1 MISNDH
7 DAPNIFFVYRIFN
20 IKFKFFGFV
29 LYFTVFWNLSLLFLA
44 SKCQE
49 NKAKYKHYPY
59 YEKLG
64 DVLF

>member
-1 MISNDH
+1 MMLR
-7 DAPNIFFVYRIFN
+7 IFFCVQN
-20 IKFKFFGFV
+20 FKYQIQAFGFV

-59 YEKLG
+59 FEKLG